1 MPPSRLRSTVG
12 KAARKLGLR
21 PRTSDA
27 EALYG
32 GAYFGAGR
40 DPSGDRQGLSG
51 YASYDR
57 ISSNA
62 DIAAYLLWRNF
73 GCTTSLDVGCATGFL
88 VEALRE
94 LGVDAQGSDISHYA
108 VEHATPGA
116 KGHLK
121 VGNLLDGLPF
131 EDGQF
136 ELVSTL
142 EILEHLPPA
151 DIPQALREIRRVC
164 SGAVYATIP
173 SFGANAAGPDG
184 HYEGKVRPERLG
196 HYNDLG
202 HNFSGPVPEAD
213 LEVDAQGG
221 PVEGHL
227 TIASFGWWTDR
238 FAEAGFTRRLDTEER
253 LYADLAPT
261 GLAPFWN
268 LYVFAV
274 EGADPALFTPRQP
287 GLSLKELGLSHPLLD
302 HREREG

>member
-1 MPPSRLRSTVG
+1 MARSRLTSTVAKG
-12 KAARKLGLR
+12 MRRLGLR
-21 PRTSDA
+21 SGPADA
-27 EALYG
+27 EALYD

-40 DPSGDRQGLSG
+40 DPSGDRQGQSG

-73 GCTTSLDVGCATGFL
+73 RVTTSLDIGCATGFL

-94 LGVDAQGSDISHYA
+94 LGLEAQGSDISHYA

-116 KGHLK
+116 RGHLK

-131 EDGQF
+131 ADGQF

-151 DIPQALREIRRVC
+151 DVPQALREIRRVC
-164 SGAVYATIP
+164 AGVVYATIP
-173 SFGANAAGPDG
+173 SFGRNASGPNG

-196 HYNDLG
+196 HYNELG
-202 HNFSGPVPEAD
+202 LEFVGPLPEAD

-221 PVEGHL
+221 PIEGHL
-227 TIASFGWWTDR
+227 SIASFGWWTDR
-238 FAEAGFTRRLDTEER
+238 FAEAGFTRRIDIEER
-253 LYADLAPT
+253 LYADLAPAD
-261 GLAPFWN
+261 LAPFWN

-274 EGADPALFTPRQP
+274 DGADPALFTQREPER
-287 GLSLKELGLSHPLLD
+287 SLRELGLSHPLVD
-302 HREREG
+302 AGG

>member
-1 MPPSRLRSTVG
+1 MAPFRLTSTVAQG
-12 KAARKLGLR
+12 MRRLGWR
-21 PRTSDA
+21 AGPADA
-27 EALYG
+27 EALYD

-40 DPSGDRQGLSG
+40 DPSGDRQGQSG

-73 GCTTSLDVGCATGFL
+73 RVTTSLDIGCATGFL

-94 LGVDAQGSDISHYA
+94 LGLDAQGSDISHYA

-116 KGHLK
+116 RGHLK

-131 EDGQF
+131 ADGQF
-136 ELVSTL
+136 ELVTTL

-151 DIPQALREIRRVC
+151 DVPQALREIRRVC
-164 SGAVYATIP
+164 SGVVYATIP
-173 SFGANAAGPDG
+173 SFGRNGSGPNG
-184 HYEGKVRPERLG
+184 HYEGKVRPERLD
-196 HYNDLG
+196 HYNALG
-202 HNFSGPVPEAD
+202 LDFVGPLPEAD

-221 PVEGHL
+221 PIEGHL

-238 FAEAGFTRRLDTEER
+238 FAEAGFTRRLDIEER
-253 LYADLAPT
+253 LYADLAPA

-274 EGADPALFTPRQP
+274 PEADPALFTQREP
-287 GLSLKELGLSHPLLD
+287 GRSLRELGLSHPLV
-302 HREREG
+302 EAGG